1 MPIPKSGGKVSRRH
15 GTGITRVE
23 GPAMP
28 IKKMTKT
35 IEHVAPP
42 KPRKKKRKGKVKV

>member
-1 MPIPKSGGKVSRRH
+1 
-15 GTGITRVE
+15 
-23 GPAMP
+23 MP